1 MSFDG
6 PWRRFE
12 RLIAATDAI
21 ASGQL
26 TRHVIERAQGTVAD
40 LARKGF
46 DTSRD
51 PAGQPWRR
59 LARPRPRGR
68 PNRGGPLVDAGD
80 LRREATTV
88 RVEGSTPVVVV
99 APPGATTHYYGAPS
113 RRIPMR
119 RYLPRARLPVLWRT
133 ALERDADALF
143 RAHYL

>member
-51 PAGQPWRR
+51 PSGKPWRR
-59 LARPRPRGR
+59 LARPRARGR
-68 PNRGGPLVDAGD
+68 PNRGGPLYDSGA
-80 LRREATTV
+80 LRREASVV
-88 RVEGSTPVVVV
+88 RVEGDALVIVVSH
-99 APPGATTHYYGAPS
+99 PGAAAHYYGTRTLPV
-113 RRIPMR
+113 R
-119 RYLPRARLPVLWRT
+119 RYLPRATLPVLWRA
-133 ALERDADALF
+133 ALERDANALF
-143 RAHYL
+143 RAVYLR